1 MYFFI
6 GEVDGY
12 IEEKTGISACT
23 DKNNEV
29 LRKHTKLW
37 DKIKIL
43 IKKQVIKN
51 LILIKNT

>member
-37 DKIKIL
+37 HKIKIL